1 MPKPQKRD
9 RAYFERR
16 LRNEFPAIYADF
28 LAGKFGTIN
37 AAAKVAGL
45 IKTPSGLEALQRA
58 WQRASPTERKQFIAG
73 LRSGAGKSAQTT
85 PSPRSVVTAER
96 YVSDW
101 VKKRIPVIMTR
112 RRLNDADVM
121 RELGFKPLDA
131 SLWSAIRREKEPTR
145 IRPELAKALEK
156 WLDKNR
162 HV

>member
-1 MPKPQKRD
+1 
-9 RAYFERR
+9 
-16 LRNEFPAIYADF
+16 
-28 LAGKFGTIN
+28 
-37 AAAKVAGL
+37 
-45 IKTPSGLEALQRA
+45 
-58 WQRASPTERKQFIAG
+58 
-73 LRSGAGKSAQTT
+73 
-85 PSPRSVVTAER
+85 VVTAER